1 VAQPVSTRAIEIA
14 GLRKSYGDVHAVRG
28 IDVSIGA
35 GETVALLGPNGAGK
49 STTIDMILGLSE
61 PDGGTVSVFGG
72 SPTAAVD
79 AGQVGA
85 MLQTGAL
92 IRDLSVG
99 ELVAMV
105 ASLYP
110 ASLDVAEELTGL
122 SEIAGQ
128 RTQKLSG
135 GQTQRVRFA
144 VALVSDAKLL
154 VLDEPTV
161 AMDVEGR
168 RSFWTTMREL
178 AARGKTILFA
188 THYLEEADAYAD
200 RAVLMA
206 HGAIVADGPPTEI
219 RAMVGTR
226 TIRATLPGA
235 DLDALAGLPGVSGA
249 DRRGEAVVL
258 SCADSDAAIRALL
271 GSFPDAR
278 DIEIAAA
285 GLEEAFLQ
293 LTAED
298 ADINGSGGGAVAA
311 GGATAAGGSAPAG
324 GGVAGAG
331 GRAPT
336 GGAEAAFGGSA
347 R

>member
-1 VAQPVSTRAIEIA
+1 LSAIEIA
-14 GLRKSYGDVHAVRG
+14 DLHKSYGDVHAVRG
-28 IDVSIGA
+28 IGLAIDA

-49 STTIDMILGLSE
+49 STTIDMILGLAE
-61 PDGGTVSVFGG
+61 PDRGSVSVFGG
-72 SPTAAVD
+72 APSAAID

-99 ELVAMV
+99 ELIAMV

-110 ASLDVAEELTGL
+110 DPLAVADALELTGL

-144 VALVSDAKLL
+144 VALVSNPKLL

-168 RSFWTTMREL
+168 HSFWTTMREL

-206 HGAIVADGPPTEI
+206 HGLIVADGPTNEI
-219 RAMVGTR
+219 KAMVGLR

-235 DLDALAGLPGVSGA
+235 DLGALQALPGVSGA
-249 DRRGEAVVL
+249 ERRGEAVVL

-271 GSFPDAR
+271 AAHPDAR

-285 GLEEAFLQ
+285 GLEQAFLQ
-293 LTAED
+293 LTAAD
-298 ADINGSGGGAVAA
+298 ADVRDPAVAA
-311 GGATAAGGSAPAG
+311 GDPVATAPAVTAPA
-324 GGVAGAG
+324 A
-331 GRAPT
+331 
-336 GGAEAAFGGSA
+336 AAFGERS